1 MNSLDIIVVGI
12 FTKHHFNSCLTIVNV
27 CNLLKYII
35 KILEKKKKQLF
46 YNAKLIA
53 YDITHINYKEI

>member
-1 MNSLDIIVVGI
+1 MNSLNIIVVGI
-12 FTKHHFNSCLTIVNV
+12 FTKHHLNSCLTIVNV

-35 KILEKKKKQLF
+35 KILKKKKQLF

-53 YDITHINYKEI
+53 YDITHINDKEI